1 MMNDPTEQAQSGYS
15 IPEHS
20 RDGYS
25 QGSHGY
31 KSDGYGEQTGLGAGN
46 NPWQMDHVSDG
57 YRENVFEVNF
67 TDSPYTESFND
78 PNPRIG
84 GFESTRS
91 GSQAQRAND
100 ENAYSTD
107 DELEL

>member
-1 MMNDPTEQAQSGYS
+1 MMNDPTEQTQLGYS
-15 IPEHS
+15 NPEHS

-25 QGSHGY
+25 QESYGYESGS
-31 KSDGYGEQTGLGAGN
+31 YGEQTSLGAGN
-46 NPWQMDHVSDG
+46 RPWQTDHVSDG

-67 TDSPYTESFND
+67 TDSPYTESLND

-84 GFESTRS
+84 GFDSTRS
-91 GSQAQRAND
+91 SSKLHRAND